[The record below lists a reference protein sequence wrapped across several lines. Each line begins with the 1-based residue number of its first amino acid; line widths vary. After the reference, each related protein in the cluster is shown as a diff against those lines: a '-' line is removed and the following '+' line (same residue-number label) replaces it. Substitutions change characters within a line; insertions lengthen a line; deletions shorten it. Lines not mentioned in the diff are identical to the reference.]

1 MDDLAAEGM
10 NMVVVNYEMGFVRQV
25 ADRVVMTDEGVV
37 VGEGPPQKTFD
48 SADHDRTRGFP
59 AKPR

>member
-1 MDDLAAEGM
+1 
-10 NMVVVNYEMGFVRQV
+10 MVVVNHEMGFVRQV